1 MAKEDERL
9 GRGRSRQPAPCE
21 ELHPPRIP
29 HVLLQD
35 QSKNHQTHHEHDQDS
50 TTRACTVASDACLQ
64 PRDGACRHAFADGV
78 AFAHLMVLH
87 IHLPPDYVNPS
98 VCAQELCGDQ
108 RGELACDRGVEGQFV
123 DRARDHEE
131 AVADRQRAREGK

>member
-9 GRGRSRQPAPCE
+9 GRGRSGQPAACE
-21 ELHPPRIP
+21 ELHPPWIP
-29 HVLLQD
+29 HVLL
-35 QSKNHQTHHEHDQDS
+35 
-50 TTRACTVASDACLQ
+50 V
-64 PRDGACRHAFADGV
+64 
-78 AFAHLMVLH
+78 VLH